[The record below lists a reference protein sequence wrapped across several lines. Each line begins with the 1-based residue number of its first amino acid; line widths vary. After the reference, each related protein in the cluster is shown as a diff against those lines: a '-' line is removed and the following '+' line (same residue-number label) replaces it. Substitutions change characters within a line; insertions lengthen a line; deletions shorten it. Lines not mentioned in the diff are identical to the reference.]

1 MSLASVFPHMS
12 DDALPLL
19 DLIVRSRAFGRARQV
34 VSARK
39 RALAVGG
46 LLLFV
51 AALGGFRFFSRAY
64 TASAAFSAT
73 TRKSSGA
80 LTGLAAQVG
89 LSLGATEP
97 QSSPQYF
104 ADVLRSAEVLR
115 RVSARRFHAR
125 PLGLGT
131 STLDSIWS
139 ISDADTVRAR
149 ERMVERLNNDVTV
162 VASTRTGIVT
172 FEVRTRDPLLSEDLA
187 AALLSELDGFNRDT
201 RNSQA
206 AAERRFTEARLAD
219 ATKELRDAEDQL
231 EGFLRQNRMF
241 QNAPE
246 LVFHRDRLARDVST
260 KQDVVNLLSQSY
272 EQAKIEE
279 VRDTPAITV
288 LELPRR
294 PARADSSSWAVC
306 AAEAVAVTG
315 VTILLWVVA
324 YASRDERRG
333 SDSVST

>member
-1 MSLASVFPHMS
+1 MS
-12 DDALPLL
+12 DNTLPLW
-19 DLIVRSRAFGRARQV
+19 DLLVRSRAFLRARAIV
-34 VSARK
+34 VARQHQFAL
-39 RALAVGG
+39 RALV
-46 LLLFV
+46 LFV

-64 TASAAFSAT
+64 TASGAFTAT
-73 TRKSSGA
+73 TRKSQGA

-89 LSLGATEP
+89 LSLGAADP

-115 RVSARRFHAR
+115 RVTTRRFHAR
-125 PLGLGT
+125 ALGSGT

-139 ISDADTVRAR
+139 IGDEDTLRAR
-149 ERMVERLNNDVTV
+149 ERMVERLNDDITA

-172 FEVRTRDPLLSEDLA
+172 FDVRTKDARLSEDLA

-219 ATKELRDAEDQL
+219 ATKDLRDAEDQL

-241 QNAPE
+241 QDAPE
-246 LVFHRDRLARDVST
+246 LVFHRDRLAREVGT
-260 KQDVVNLLSQSY
+260 KQDVVNLLTQSY

-294 PARADSSSWAVC
+294 PARADSSNWIVC
-306 AAEAVAVTG
+306 VIEAIALTSV
-315 VTILLWVVA
+315 LLSLWVGVIA
-324 YASRDERRG
+324 VRELKAG
-333 SDSVST
+333 SA